1 MLERLVMELGPWNWM
16 VLGFILLAIEILAP
30 GFFLIWIGLAA
41 IATGLLSL
49 LFVDAAFWG
58 WQIQMLVFAVFV
70 LISVAVGR
78 RIMRDRSSESD
89 EPLLNLRAEQ
99 LVGRTA
105 TLAEPINN
113 GQGRVKLD
121 DTTWRI
127 SGPDLPEGSRIRIVA
142 VQGGRLTVEAAG

>member
-1 MLERLVMELGPWNWM
+1 MLERLVLELGPWNWV

-41 IATGLLSL
+41 IVTGVLSIFL
-49 LFVDAAFWG
+49 AGADFWS
-58 WQIQMLVFAVFV
+58 WQIQMLVFAVLV
-70 LISVAVGR
+70 IVSVIVGR
-78 RIMRDRSSESD
+78 RIMNDKSSESD

-105 TLAEPINN
+105 TLIEPITN

-127 SGPDLPEGSRIRIVA
+127 SGPDLPAGSQVRVIAID
-142 VQGGRLTVEAAG
+142 GGRLSVEAAA